1 MSHVPDALFT
11 FSQTRYTISTPYCT
25 FYPPEPSLTPF
36 VLAEP
41 GVGVSVVTVSLD
53 AVVAGLSGTT
63 GIAALAVEAKEE
75 AGVGA
80 EAGVEGGADDPG
92 VGVEGAE
99 AG

>member
-1 MSHVPDALFT
+1 MFT
-11 FSQTRYTISTPYCT
+11 FSQSRYTIPTPYCT
-25 FYPPEPSLTPF
+25 FYPPDLSLTPF

-41 GVGVSVVTVSLD
+41 GVGIGVGVGTVSLD